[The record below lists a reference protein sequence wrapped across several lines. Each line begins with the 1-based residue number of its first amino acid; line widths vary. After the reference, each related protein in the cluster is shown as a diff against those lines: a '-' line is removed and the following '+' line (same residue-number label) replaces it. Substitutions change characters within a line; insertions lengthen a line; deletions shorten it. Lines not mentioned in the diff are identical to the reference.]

1 MAIVVLLCWAA
12 PTALQLLMVCSMHEN
27 QEDNISKLFLVMWV
41 SSIGFLTLST
51 MASIVFVNSI

>member
-1 MAIVVLLCWAA
+1 MVLLCWAA

-27 QEDNISKLFLVMWV
+27 QEDNICKLFLVMWV

-51 MASIVFVNSI
+51 MGSIVLVNSI